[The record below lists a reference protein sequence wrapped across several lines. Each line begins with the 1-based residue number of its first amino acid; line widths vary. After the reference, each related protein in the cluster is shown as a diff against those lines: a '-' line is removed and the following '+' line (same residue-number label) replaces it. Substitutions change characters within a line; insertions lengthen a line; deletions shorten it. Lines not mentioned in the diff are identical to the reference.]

1 MNKFTTLSSPQRGY
15 SDPKEKI
22 HEMGLRTNEVSEAI
36 SDGIALPNQPF
47 GTGNSIGRPPLE
59 RPMSSLR
66 PPRNDGRRVKFQT
79 LGCRLNQYETQ
90 AIREQFLSAG
100 YCETENDQ
108 EADLLV
114 LNTCTVTNE
123 SDKENR
129 YLIRR
134 FHRENPD
141 AKIVVTGC
149 YVERNE
155 FEIKSLPGVTLT
167 VLNRQKAQLFNL
179 FESCTSLTFAPIELP
194 SKRTYTPL
202 TISEFEGK
210 TRAFIKV
217 QDGCN
222 HACSFCKVVLVRG
235 PARSRAIE
243 DVVEEAKRLCD
254 QGFKEIV
261 LTGIQLGSYGYDLKK
276 RQMLCDIIERLSC
289 IDGLERI
296 RLSSIEPTDV
306 TNELIEMIAQNDRV
320 CSHLHIPLQSG
331 NDEVLKRMNR
341 RYRRDFFRGL
351 IQNLDFQ
358 VPDFVLTT
366 DVMIGF
372 PGESLEQFENTVE
385 ILSETK
391 PYKLHIFPYSARE
404 GTRAAGFSD
413 LIDPVEMNRRRDILL
428 SLENELRTQIQ
439 RRYVSRRLNVLTE
452 EGKCEDGWVNGRS
465 ANYLKVCF
473 PGDRIAG
480 INYQVEITNIKGA
493 DLIGHIANY

>member
-1 MNKFTTLSSPQRGY
+1 M
-15 SDPKEKI
+15 SDFQK
-22 HEMGLRTNEVSEAI
+22 
-36 SDGIALPNQPF
+36 
-47 GTGNSIGRPPLE
+47 
-59 RPMSSLR
+59 
-66 PPRNDGRRVKFQT
+66 VKFQT

-90 AIREQFLSAG
+90 AIREQFLNAG
-100 YCETENDQ
+100 YLETENDR

-141 AKIVVTGC
+141 AKIVVAGC

-155 FEIKSLPGVTLT
+155 SEIKSLPGVTLT
-167 VLNRQKAQLFNL
+167 VLNRQKFQLLNL
-179 FESCTSLTFAPIELP
+179 FESCTSLSFAPIDLP

-210 TRAFIKV
+210 TRAFIKI

-235 PARSRAIE
+235 PARSRELE
-243 DVVEEAKRLCD
+243 DVVEEAGRLSD

-276 RQMLCDIIERLSC
+276 RQMLCDVIERLSL
-289 IDGLERI
+289 INGLDRI

-306 TNELIEMIAQNDRV
+306 TDELIDMMAQNDRV
-320 CSHLHIPLQSG
+320 CPHLHVPLQSG
-331 NDEVLKRMNR
+331 DDQVLARMNR
-341 RYRRDFFRGL
+341 RYPRDFFRGL
-351 IQNLDFQ
+351 IQNLYSQ
-358 VPDFVLTT
+358 VSDFVLTT

-413 LIDPVEMNRRRDILL
+413 LINPVEMNRRRDILL
-428 SLENELRTQIQ
+428 SLEEELRTQVQ
-439 RRYVSRRLNVLTE
+439 ERYIGRRLNVLIE

-465 ANYLKVCF
+465 ANYLKICF
-473 PGDRIAG
+473 PGKRIAG
-480 INYQVEITNIKGA
+480 MNYPVEITGIKGV
-493 DLIGHIANY
+493 DLIGCIAKEKK